1 MVYYGAIIV
10 NFLSKD
16 KSMIV
21 LGIESSCDETAAAI
35 VNDNKEILSNIVLSQ
50 DEHKIYGGVV
60 PEIAARS
67 HLDHIDDIISQAFQ
81 RARIKPQQIDAI
93 AAASGPGLIGGVVV
107 GVMAAK
113 ALALALNKPFIAV
126 NHLEGHALVSR
137 LTDDVEYPYLLLLV
151 SGGHCQILIV
161 KSAGDYERLGTTIDD
176 AAGEAFDKVA
186 KMLKLGYPG
195 GPMIEKMAA
204 IGDEN
209 RFSLPH
215 PLRGS
220 GDLNLSFSG
229 LKTAVRKIIESY
241 GNADIEET
249 ILPRKDIA
257 DICACFQKTA
267 CECLFDKLLKATD
280 VFKQKYPQ
288 GKHVVVA
295 GGVAA
300 NMYLRGRLEELAK
313 NKGLIFA
320 APPIKFCTDN
330 GVMIA
335 WAGLERFK
343 RGYTDEL
350 DFKPRPRW
358 PLDSNAPKA
367 AGAGGVKA

>member
-1 MVYYGAIIV
+1 
-10 NFLSKD
+10 
-16 KSMIV
+16 MIV

-35 VNDNKEILSNIVLSQ
+35 VNDKREILSDVVLSQ
-50 DEHKIYGGVV
+50 EEHKIYGGVV

-67 HLDHIDDIISQAFQ
+67 HLDHIDDIIEQAIT
-81 RARIKPQQIDAI
+81 RANIKPEDIDAV
-93 AAASGPGLIGGVVV
+93 AAAAGPGLIGGVVV

-113 ALALALNKPFIAV
+113 ALALALNKPFVAV

-137 LTDDVEYPYLLLLV
+137 LTNNVEYPYLLLLV

-161 KSAGDYERLGTTIDD
+161 KNPGDYERLGTTIDD

-195 GPMIEKMAA
+195 GPMVEKMAA

-209 RFSLPH
+209 RFALPH
-215 PLRGS
+215 PLKGS

-241 GNADIEET
+241 GKYNIEET
-249 ILPRKDIA
+249 VLPRKDIA

-267 CECLFDKLLKATD
+267 SECLIDKLGKAAD
-280 VFKQKYPQ
+280 YFKQKYPN
-288 GKHVVVA
+288 GKHIVVA

-300 NMYLRGRLEELAK
+300 NTYLRKNLEKLAID
-313 NKGLIFA
+313 KGLEFA
-320 APPIKFCTDN
+320 APPIRLCTDN

-335 WAGLERFK
+335 WAGLERFQK
-343 RGYTDEL
+343 GYTDDL
-350 DFKPRPRW
+350 SFKPRPRW
-358 PLDSNAPKA
+358 PLDENAPKA

>member
-1 MVYYGAIIV
+1 
-10 NFLSKD
+10 
-16 KSMIV
+16 MIV

-35 VNDNKEILSNIVLSQ
+35 VNDKKEVLSDVVLSQ
-50 DEHKIYGGVV
+50 EEHKNFGGVV

-67 HLDHIDDIISQAFQ
+67 HLDHIEDIIDQAFD
-81 RARIKPQQIDAI
+81 RAKIKPKDIDAV

-113 ALALALNKPFIAV
+113 ALALALNKPFVAV

-137 LTDDVEYPYLLLLV
+137 LTNDVKYPYLLLLV
-151 SGGHCQILIV
+151 SGGHCQILVV
-161 KSAGDYERLGTTIDD
+161 KEPGEYQRLGTTIDD

-195 GPMIEKMAA
+195 GPIVEKMAA

-209 RFSLPH
+209 RFCLPH
-215 PLRGS
+215 PLKGS
-220 GDLNLSFSG
+220 GDCNLSFSG

-241 GNADIEET
+241 GNGEVEEQV
-249 ILPRKDIA
+249 LPRKDVA

-267 CECLFDKLLKATD
+267 CECLLDKLEMAMKY
-280 VFKQKYPQ
+280 FKSHYPE
-288 GKHVVVA
+288 GKDVVVA

-300 NMYLRGRLEELAK
+300 NMYLRGKMEESAK
-313 NKGLIFA
+313 KNGLFFA
-320 APPIKFCTDN
+320 APPLRYCTDN

-335 WAGLERFK
+335 WAGLERFQK
-343 RGYTDEL
+343 GYVDDL

-358 PLDSNAPKA
+358 PLDAEAPKA